1 MFSIQSEPLYA
12 SCLFSM
18 FLNNDI
24 VGIEKPDEI
33 CSSTYVVDEFLR
45 LSFQPSIFSIKH
57 SRSVQITNGALSNF

>member
-1 MFSIQSEPLYA
+1 
-12 SCLFSM
+12 M

-57 SRSVQITNGALSNF
+57 SRSVQITNGAFSNF